1 MDGASSEE
9 SDSCDAFSF
18 ENCTDES
25 FLKTVLGEEVFSTRG
40 IIVPRVDGHAP
51 VNIPSIFNTQ
61 SEDQTT
67 KNIEDDTTSQ
77 HAVQETH
84 VPRNDKAQMDTEQ
97 MLRKTLP

>member
-18 ENCTDES
+18 ENCTEES
-25 FLKTVLGEEVFSTRG
+25 FLKTVLGEE
-40 IIVPRVDGHAP
+40 